1 MPTSIYLGNAKPVTT
16 YGGAHAIV
24 HRDGEAPIFGANITA
39 DQHDLIP
46 VRTAEGERDRAVMAA
61 RPVTVERAAE
71 VLEGMPPEA
80 PVRVPAGP
88 QITTIVREPNV
99 ADNATRDDI
108 VANHVYATQAV
119 WGQHSTEKP
128 MWVASDDYD
137 VATALAEE
145 FGCPILPAD
154 LGALAAEQREH
165 WDRISSTIQGPQA
178 LMVNGGRDATFDAI
192 FSTAGYTYIGLTA
205 TSTAP
210 SASDTS
216 LTGQITTASGGLVAA
231 SATYAHTSG
240 TSTAT
245 LTKTFTANGSDS
257 LPVTIAQV
265 GLRNASGTGGT
276 FHSRTLLSSTATLT
290 VSGDALTVTWTFTL
304 TPS

>member
-1 MPTSIYLGNAKPVTT
+1 MARIFLGNSAPIET
-16 YGGAHAIV
+16 YAGADAIT
-24 HRDGEAPIFGANITA
+24 HRDGEAPYFDANVVTG
-39 DQHDLIP
+39 DPHDLIP
-46 VRTAEGERDRAVMAA
+46 LRTEEGARDRAIMA
-61 RPVTVERAAE
+61 VEDASA
-71 VLEGMPPEA
+71 L
-80 PVRVPAGP
+80 GP
-88 QITTIVREPNV
+88 QITTVVREANV
-99 ADNATRDDI
+99 ADNATRDDV
-108 VANHVYATQAV
+108 VANHVYAVKAV
-119 WGQHSTEKP
+119 WPLESSKPP
-128 MWVASDDYD
+128 MWVACDDHD
-137 VATALAEE
+137 VAEAVAAELGCAL
-145 FGCPILPAD
+145 LPAD
-154 LGALAAEQREH
+154 LGTLAAEQREE
-165 WDRISSTIQGPQA
+165 WDRVQQRIQGPTA
-178 LMVNGGRDATFDAI
+178 LMVNGGRDATFDAL
-192 FSTAGYTYIGLTA
+192 FSTGGYTYIGLTA

-276 FHSRTLLSSTATLT
+276 FHSRTLLSSTATLSA
-290 VSGDALTVTWTFTL
+290 SGDALTVTWTFTL